1 MNPVKVFTA
10 QKNAPYFL
18 FLKEKNPE
26 QGFRSVLFGEKGGG
40 VHTNIPLRMV
50 RRFKGRGGGS
60 LPCFCIVQVTRVWAC
75 MYIIL
80 NSLGYKRM
88 TFQFYLIYA
97 AILIVVKHPRFR

>member
-40 VHTNIPLRMV
+40 GFIPISPCAWYGDLKEEGVV
-50 RRFKGRGGGS
+50 RFHVFV
-60 LPCFCIVQVTRVWAC
+60 L
-75 MYIIL
+75 
-80 NSLGYKRM
+80 
-88 TFQFYLIYA
+88 
-97 AILIVVKHPRFR
+97 FR

>member
-40 VHTNIPLRMV
+40 GSYQYPLAH
-50 RRFKGRGGGS
+50 GTE
-60 LPCFCIVQVTRVWAC
+60 I
-75 MYIIL
+75 
-80 NSLGYKRM
+80 
-88 TFQFYLIYA
+88 
-97 AILIVVKHPRFR
+97 